1 VFEPSEEAKLNVLIY
16 VKKKVATER
25 FSPAS
30 TEGKVRE
37 KGWQGPLKKLSRGQ
51 GAFAHKTAF
60 RSQGISPLQEDG
72 IIRL

>member
-37 KGWQGPLKKLSRGQ
+37 KLHMARCS
-51 GAFAHKTAF
+51 
-60 RSQGISPLQEDG
+60 LQLF
-72 IIRL
+72 IK

>member
-1 VFEPSEEAKLNVLIY
+1 MCKPSEEAKLNVSIY

-25 FSPAS
+25 VSPAS

-37 KGWQGPLKKLSRGQ
+37 KGWQGPLKKLNGGQ

-60 RSQGISPLQEDG
+60 WSRGISPLRDDG